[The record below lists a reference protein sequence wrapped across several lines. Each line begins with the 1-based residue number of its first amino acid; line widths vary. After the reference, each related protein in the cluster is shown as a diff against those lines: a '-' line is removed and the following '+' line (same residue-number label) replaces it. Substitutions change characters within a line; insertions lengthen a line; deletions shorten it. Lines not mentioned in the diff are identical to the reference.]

1 MTYQGYL
8 LLLGIF
14 VCGFQPSNNMT
25 CLLRAEIMIESDL
38 PPQGQG
44 VPSNKQNDGYVGNN
58 GGHDHHNGG
67 FVVSKTG

>member
-1 MTYQGYL
+1 
-8 LLLGIF
+8 
-14 VCGFQPSNNMT
+14 MT